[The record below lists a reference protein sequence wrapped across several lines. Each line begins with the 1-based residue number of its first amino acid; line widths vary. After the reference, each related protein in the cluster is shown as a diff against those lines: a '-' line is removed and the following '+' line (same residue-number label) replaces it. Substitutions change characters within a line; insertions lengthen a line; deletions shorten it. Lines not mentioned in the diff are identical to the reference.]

1 MQIDQTGFLEFEPRI
16 LVFSGGTGTNDLV
29 SSFQTISPLSTYVLP
44 ISDNGGS
51 TSEII
56 RIFGGVGI
64 GDIKSRLIKLIPEDN
79 ENIELIHI
87 KRLLK
92 YRLSIN
98 SKEAYYEWQKVV
110 EGSHVLWENISS
122 EKVQLIRMF
131 FIYFQTELT
140 KRIRHN
146 FQFDFSNGSLGNLF
160 LTGANLFFG
169 SLESAIF
176 LFQSITHIHAQV
188 LPIIS
193 TPFTHHI
200 AAKLKN
206 GMIIYG
212 QNQISHPSN
221 CRVLNNEYI
230 ENNMTNESY
239 VDFSCVPLI
248 LQQDTL
254 VQKNNNI
261 DLPSPIEYIFYIDS
275 YGNRIYPTI
284 NPKILSIIKNTNT
297 IIYGPG
303 SLYTSLLPCLIVNGV
318 AKAILDS
325 PQLIYKIVF
334 LNGSTDRETGEEFT
348 GMDFI
353 RALITGLVT
362 HLKPIDQEIDFDY
375 WIPKFITHIIYIR
388 GEDTL
393 SIDENQARQY
403 GLKCI
408 GIYGYKNKDNHGM
421 LYDAK
426 SVHRTLK
433 TILYNQ
439 KRGLRQRIRN

>member
-1 MQIDQTGFLEFEPRI
+1 MDRYGRNRLYLFVKDAFY
-16 LVFSGGTGTNDLV
+16 GG
-29 SSFQTISPLSTYVLP
+29 I
-44 ISDNGGS
+44 
-51 TSEII
+51 
-56 RIFGGVGI
+56 GI
-64 GDIKSRLIKLIPEDN
+64 GDIKSRLIRLIPEDN
-79 ENIELIHI
+79 KNMELLHI

-92 YRLSIN
+92 HRLSIDT
-98 SKEAYYEWQKVV
+98 KEAYYEWQKVV
-110 EGSHVLWENISS
+110 EGSHILWENISS

-131 FIYFQTELT
+131 FVYLQTELT

-146 FQFDFSNGSLGNLF
+146 FQFNFSNGSLGNFF

-176 LFQSITHIHAQV
+176 LFRSITHIHAQV
-188 LPIIS
+188 LPVINTS
-193 TPFTHHI
+193 FTHHI

-206 GMIIYG
+206 GMVIYG

-221 CRVLNNEYI
+221 CGILSNDCI
-230 ENNMTNESY
+230 DNNMKNENY
-239 VDFSCVPLI
+239 GNFSHIPLI
-248 LQQDTL
+248 LQQNTL
-254 VQKNNNI
+254 VQKDNNVN
-261 DLPSPIEYIFYIDS
+261 LPSPIDQIYYVDS
-275 YGNRIYPTI
+275 YGNRIYPNI
-284 NPKILSIIKNTNT
+284 NPKILSVIKNTNT

-362 HLKPIDQEIDFDY
+362 HLKPIDQEIDFEY

-388 GEDTL
+388 GKDTL

-403 GLKCI
+403 GFKCI
-408 GIYGYKNKDNHGM
+408 GIYGYENENNHGM

-433 TILYNQ
+433 AILYNQ
-439 KRGLRQRIRN
+439 KRGLRQRIRS